1 MEEVVVKGTGR
12 SHWRPPRAEI
22 AGIHACPRACDSRS
36 LARDSRGRER
46 ADMRRWILGFGPMLA
61 HYQIM
66 LRRPINLALDDG
78 RVSLDTYLVSCQH

>member
-1 MEEVVVKGTGR
+1 MTSAGLAP
-12 SHWRPPRAEI
+12 SHWWPPRADI
-22 AGIHACPRACDSRS
+22 AGIHAWPLACDSRS

-66 LRRPINLALDDG
+66 MRRPIILALDDG